1 MGNTLVRKPGNV
13 KMQKRSFKKTP
24 LATGIAIALGVTT
37 ISSALAQD
45 NQDEVIDEVVVTGIR
60 ASVAAS
66 AQIKR
71 NSQGVVDAIT
81 AEDIGKFPDT
91 NLAESLQRIT
101 GVSIDRARGEGQ
113 KVTVRGFGPQFNLV
127 TLNGRQMPT
136 HGGGSASQQNR
147 SFDFADLAS
156 EAVSGVEVYKTS
168 RADLP
173 TGGIGATIN
182 IKTTKPLEA
191 PGRVIQFGVKA
202 VNDTSTDA
210 GDNFT
215 PEFSG
220 IYSDTFADDTFGIAL
235 TAIYQQRD
243 TGVDNANV
251 RGWNALQ
258 GDAQCCDWSGASGAA
273 VWSAVPNDANQI
285 NRPTSAGDVYSFPQQ
300 LQYRHEE
307 YSRTRANGQLTLQ
320 WDPTDTVR
328 ATLDYTY
335 ARHELDRTFQDLS
348 AWFITSQNAAVQS
361 EWTDGPVAGPIEYTE
376 IYGAGGADMPMGA
389 GFDSVENELSSVGF
403 NLDWQA
409 TDRLA
414 IQFDFHD
421 STSTSE
427 PNDPL
432 GSSMTLAITDPD
444 GRARASSY
452 YGNDLPILELEHQSG
467 GAVTPDD
474 MFIGGSA
481 FTNAINDMNIT
492 QAKIAGSFEF
502 NDIASIDFG
511 IQATDVDNRFASSV
525 VQRDTWGG
533 VGPAGGISDLLSPA
547 SMAGWF
553 DEISGADDPR
563 RWNQLFT
570 WDTNA
575 MIARAREFAA
585 MGINVNGS
593 ATFAGDCGDGF
604 CASSNYT
611 TDKRTQE
618 EQLAVYAQLNLD
630 LTWGNMPVN
639 LDIGLRYEETDV
651 ASQALVP
658 VIDRIDWIT
667 ANEFPAITSVDGN
680 GETIQDFTS
689 LTGKYDYV
697 LPNLDF
703 NIEVVDNVLIRASY
717 SETIA
722 RPNYNDIQGGL
733 TVGECRISGCFASSG
748 DPALKPL
755 ESTNIDLSFEWYYK
769 EGSYASIGYFHKD
782 VKNFIGSRF
791 EQGVVLFPELT
802 NPATGGLAAIAQQ
815 NGAQSADEIRNYIF
829 ANFPNDPTVTFDPA
843 NGIETISGGPDNTPA
858 SFTWTIPTNNQD
870 ATIDGWEVAL
880 QHTFGDTGF
889 GFLANATFVDGDISF
904 NNLGGPLFEPVGL
917 PPESIESQF
926 ALTGLSD
933 SANVV
938 GFYDKNGIEVRVAYN
953 WRDEFLTGIGHDS
966 FGAQPRYIEEY
977 GQWDLNASYAFGD
990 DYKYQV
996 FLEAINIT
1004 DETFREHGRSE
1015 LDLLNATQVGAR
1027 YAFGFRARF

>member
-1 MGNTLVRKPGNV
+1 
-13 KMQKRSFKKTP
+13 MQKSLFTKTP
-24 LATGIAIALGVTT
+24 LATGIALAL
-37 ISSALAQD
+37 SAAIVAPVSAQE
-45 NQDEVIDEVVVTGIR
+45 EVIEEVVVTGIR
-60 ASVAAS
+60 GSLLQS

-71 NSQGVVDAIT
+71 NSQGVVDAIS

-136 HGGGSASQQNR
+136 HGGGAGSQQNR

-156 EAVSGVEVYKTS
+156 EAVSAVEVYKTS

-182 IKTTKPLEA
+182 IKTTKPLES
-191 PGRVIQFGVKA
+191 PGRVLSFGVKA
-202 VNDTSTDA
+202 VNDTSTEA
-210 GDNFT
+210 GSNFT
-215 PEFSG
+215 PEISG

-235 TAIYQQRD
+235 TAIYQERD

-258 GDAQCCDWSGASGAA
+258 GNGQCCDWSGASGPA
-273 VWSAVPNDANQI
+273 VWSAIPNDANQI
-285 NRPTSAGDVYSFPQQ
+285 NRPTSADEVYSFPQQ

-307 YSRTRANGQLTLQ
+307 YARTRTNGQLTLQ

-328 ATLDYTY
+328 ATLDYSY
-335 ARHELDRTFQDLS
+335 AKHELDRTFQDIS
-348 AWFITSQNAAVQS
+348 AWFLTSQNAAIES

-376 IYGAGGADMPMGA
+376 IYAAGADMPMGS
-389 GFDSVENELSSVGF
+389 GFDSVKNELTSVGF

-409 TDRLA
+409 TDRL
-414 IQFDFHD
+414 IIVFDLHD
-421 STSTSE
+421 STSKAT

-444 GRARASSY
+444 GRMRASSY
-452 YGNDLPILELEHQSG
+452 YGSDLPILAMEHRNG
-467 GAVTPDD
+467 GAASPDD

-481 FTNAINDMNIT
+481 FTNDLNDMNIT
-492 QAKIAGSFEF
+492 QAKIAGSFEL

-511 IQATDVDNRFASSV
+511 VQTTDVDNRFASST

-553 DEISGADDPR
+553 DEMSGSGDPR

-575 MIARAREFAA
+575 LIERAREFAA
-585 MGINVNGS
+585 MGINVDGS

-604 CASSNYT
+604 CASSNFT

-618 EQLAVYAQLNLD
+618 EQVAIYAQLNLD
-630 LTWGNMPVN
+630 LTWGDMPVN
-639 LDIGLRYEETDV
+639 LDIGVRYEETEV

-658 VIDRIDWIT
+658 VIERIDWVT
-667 ANEFPAITSVDGN
+667 ANEFPTITSLDSSGQ
-680 GETIQDFTS
+680 TIQSFTS

-703 NIEVVDNVLIRASY
+703 NIEVIDDLLIRASF

-733 TVGECRISGCFASSG
+733 TVGECRINGCQASSG

-755 ESTNIDLSFEWYYK
+755 ESMNIDISVEWYYK
-769 EGSYASIGYFHKD
+769 EGSYASVGYFHKD
-782 VKNFIGSRF
+782 VENFIGSRF
-791 EQGVVLFPELT
+791 VQNIELFPELT
-802 NPATGGLAAIAQQ
+802 NPATGGLAATAQA
-815 NGAQSADEIRNYIF
+815 NGAQTADEIRAYIF
-829 ANFPNDPTVTFDPA
+829 ANFPNDPTVNYDPA
-843 NGIETISGGPDNTPA
+843 NGIEVISGGVANEAAT
-858 SFTWTIPTNNQD
+858 FTWTIPSNQQD
-870 ATIDGWEVAL
+870 AVIDGWEIAL
-880 QHTFGDTGF
+880 QHTFGDSGF
-889 GFLANATFVDGDISF
+889 GVIANATFVSGDISYD
-904 NNLGGPLFEPVGL
+904 NLGGPIFEPVGL
-917 PPESIESQF
+917 PPSATDAQF

-933 SANVV
+933 SANFV
-938 GFYDKNGIEVRVAYN
+938 GFYDKNGVELRVAYN

-966 FGAQPRYIEEY
+966 WGAQPRYIEEY
-977 GQWDLNASYAFGD
+977 GQWDMNASYSFND
-990 DYKYQV
+990 NYQV
-996 FLEAINIT
+996 FVEAINVT

-1027 YAFGFRARF
+1027 YTIGFRAKFQ